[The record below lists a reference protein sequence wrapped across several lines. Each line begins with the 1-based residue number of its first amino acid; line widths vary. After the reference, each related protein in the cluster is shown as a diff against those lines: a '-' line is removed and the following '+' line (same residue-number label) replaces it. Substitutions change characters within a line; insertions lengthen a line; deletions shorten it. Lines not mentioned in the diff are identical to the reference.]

1 MHYKKTTVVHVI
13 FLCFLLVSIISC
25 GGSSAFKR
33 GINYE
38 KLKNH
43 DAALESYRKAL
54 EEDPENSKYLLYYE
68 RARFR
73 AAMDHFK
80 KGRRLKEANQLFEAL
95 AEFRMAASIDP
106 SIDLASQEIQTIE
119 SIIED
124 QEKKALA
131 EKIESEE
138 RSKIESPAEQFL
150 PIIKLSGAVQRA
162 YETLGKLGG
171 INVIFAPDFKP
182 APSDISLDLKDVT
195 LTEALDLLSL
205 MSKTYWSVVN
215 PKTILVAVD
224 NQQTRQKYQEEMIKT
239 FYVSNVSGQQELTQ
253 VATALRSL
261 LLMNKVAQIDSQN
274 ALVVRDTPDKIAAA
288 EEILKSLDKSR
299 PEVIIEVLIVEVSRA
314 LRKTLGINPGLP
326 NRIDFSQS
334 TDIPNPNATNNSSG
348 SNTISIKDMGNIAS
362 GNFFITIP
370 TSLLG
375 HLYNRADGK
384 VLQNPSLRATDGKPA
399 KLRIGT
405 QQPIAQGSFSTGIG
419 GQVGFGGGGFTTF
432 TTVDVGVTLDLTP
445 RVLLNRDVS
454 LNIKVALKTI
464 TGFENLGGNRY
475 PILANREIEH
485 DIQLKEGESS
495 VVGGI
500 IQESDTVSVEGTN
513 GLSKIPLL
521 KYLFS
526 TEDTSITKNEV
537 LIIITPTIVRIP
549 NPLEKHPSLALLG
562 SNNTPR
568 FLGEKSPLLG
578 KSEVKV
584 QKTRPVSSQN
594 DTLPSDQSPI
604 ELEDSSSKIHSQ
616 VAPRLAFV
624 EMDSS
629 VTNVALKTPFGITI
643 PVKNGQNIHGLSFVV
658 KFDHNIL
665 ELVEVKDAGFLSSD
679 GQAVALAER
688 LDNELGHAIISM
700 TRPPSSAGISGAGML
715 MHLVFRPIKLGDTFV
730 KFDKSSILRDSQNT
744 TIPTSFSA
752 THITVK

>member
-1 MHYKKTTVVHVI
+1 MLYKQTILVRVI
-13 FLCFLLVSIISC
+13 FFCFLLVSIISC
-25 GGSSAFKR
+25 GGSNAFKR

-43 DAALESYRKAL
+43 DAALESYKKAL
-54 EEDPENSKYLLYYE
+54 EEDPRNAKYLLYYE
-68 RARFR
+68 RTRHR
-73 AAMDHFK
+73 AAMEHFK
-80 KGRRLKEANQLFEAL
+80 KGKHLQEENKLFEAL
-95 AEFRMAASIDP
+95 AEFRIAASINP
-106 SIDLASQEIQTIE
+106 SIDLAFQEIQTVQ
-119 SIIED
+119 SLIED

-131 EKIESEE
+131 EKVESED
-138 RSKIESPAEQFL
+138 RSKIEIPAEQFL
-150 PIIKLSGAVQRA
+150 PIIKLSGDVQRA

-182 APSDISLDLKDVT
+182 TPSDISLDLNDVT
-195 LTEALDLLSL
+195 LIEALDILSL
-205 MSKTYWSVVN
+205 ISKTYWSIVN

-239 FYVSNVSGQQELTQ
+239 FYISNISGQQELTQ

-274 ALVVRDTPDKIAAA
+274 ALVIRDTPDKIAAA
-288 EEILKSLDKSR
+288 EEILKSLDKSK

-314 LRKTLGINPGLP
+314 IRKTLGINPGLP

-334 TDIPNPNATNNSSG
+334 TGIANPNTTNNSGG
-348 SNTISIKDMGNIAS
+348 SNTISIKDLGNIAS

-375 HLYNRADGK
+375 HLYNRADGR

-445 RVLLNRDVS
+445 RVLLNRDVA
-454 LNIKVALKTI
+454 LNIKIALKTI

-475 PILANREIEH
+475 PVLANREIEH

-526 TEDTSITKNEV
+526 TKDSTINNNEV

-549 NPLEKHPSLALLG
+549 NPLERNPSLALLG

-568 FLGEKSPLLG
+568 FLGEKTPLLG
-578 KSEVKV
+578 ESKVKV
-584 QKTRPVSSQN
+584 KKTRPVISQN
-594 DTLPSDQSPI
+594 DTLPSNQSP
-604 ELEDSSSKIHSQ
+604 LLLKDPSPKISNP
-616 VAPRLAFV
+616 VAPRLAFIK
-624 EMDSS
+624 MNPSI
-629 VTNVALKTPFGITI
+629 TNVALKTPFSITI
-643 PVKNGQNIHGLSFVV
+643 PVENGHNIHGLSFSV
-658 KFDHNIL
+658 KFDHNVL
-665 ELVEVKDAGFLSSD
+665 QLVSVKDAGFLSSD
-679 GQAVALAER
+679 GQSVALAER
-688 LDNELGHAIISM
+688 LDNETGQAIISM
-700 TRPPSSAGISGAGML
+700 TRPPSSAGISGTGVL
-715 MHLVFRPIKLGDTFV
+715 MHLVFKPIRSGDAFI
-730 KFDKSSILRDSQNT
+730 KFDKSSILRNTQNNT
-744 TIPTSFSA
+744 LPTSFSN
-752 THITVK
+752 TQITVK